1 MINVPFLKNEERAHP
16 CVPNPPTHAR
26 ERPLSLL
33 LPPPLFPGEAAMSE
47 GGKRSGM
54 RFLAR
59 GKEEGKGKKWMV
71 TTAEEEKEGG
81 NTGRE
86 RGWVLI
92 TIVSRRRPAD
102 EFCGGVNALVEIEVH
117 THTYPHF
124 PFFFFR
130 QRLFALL
137 HRPTW
142 VPLFD
147 YINGSPPSLK
157 PNKSSRDRGTEGF
170 FCHPPSF
177 SPPALRG
184 FAHCCSVD
192 TTVCM

>member
-1 MINVPFLKNEERAHP
+1 
-16 CVPNPPTHAR
+16 
-26 ERPLSLL
+26 
-33 LPPPLFPGEAAMSE
+33 MSE

-117 THTYPHF
+117 THTHT
-124 PFFFFR
+124 
-130 QRLFALL
+130 
-137 HRPTW
+137 HTH
-142 VPLFD
+142 
-147 YINGSPPSLK
+147 IHISL
-157 PNKSSRDRGTEGF
+157 
-170 FCHPPSF
+170 SF
-177 SPPALRG
+177 SSTGAFCFVAATDLGPT
-184 FAHCCSVD
+184 F
-192 TTVCM
+192 